1 MRDCGSEE
9 LPESPLGSLS
19 ELLRSGPGSGGEL
32 AASGGDEAAGG
43 GGGDEAASSGDEAVA
58 GGKGTSLSGVVPLGG
73 AGSSLLLVDGRPDG
87 STGPSEPAAGR
98 FGNHV

>member
-1 MRDCGSEE
+1 M
-9 LPESPLGSLS
+9 
-19 ELLRSGPGSGGEL
+19 
-32 AASGGDEAAGG
+32 AAGG
-43 GGGDEAASSGDEAVA
+43 GGGDEAASSGDGDEAVA

-73 AGSSLLLVDGRPDG
+73 AGSSLLLVDARPDG